1 MKRRR
6 LPYPAA
12 WPVVVLLVAAL
23 SGCDRSDSSKPSG
36 RAGGAATVKASLGP
50 EASPVKPTLDKGW
63 CGGHGVPESVCTR
76 CDDSLIDTFKKAGDW
91 CKEHKLPETQ
101 CTKCHP
107 EVAAKWAA
115 LKPAGKA
122 GSAEHGNAAAPS
134 DGSTA
139 AAPVAGD
146 AKPAPDGKPAFG
158 PDTSPVRPTL
168 DKGWC
173 GGHGVP
179 ESVCTRCDDSLID
192 TFKKAGDW
200 CKEHDL
206 PETQCFKCHPEVEA
220 RWAALKPGAKKP
232 ADPEKP
238 AESASRPG
246 AAAPVAADKWCFD
259 HGVPKAVCT
268 RCDASLIQKFKDEH
282 DWCKE
287 HGLPESQCTLCNP
300 EVREKWEAMRPR
312 AAAPGALGR
321 ESIVKI
327 ERNGRLTTSGENDP
341 LCLIETSTIRFLDA
355 SIAKQAGIEV
365 TTVRPRRM
373 SASIEV
379 PAEVEFDATRVT
391 RITPRVSGVARE
403 VQANLGDSVQVGDVL
418 AVLDSVVLGEA
429 KSQYIERQQDFRV
442 AEAEHARNQT
452 IYEGTQR
459 LLAAATSEAAPGE
472 IQQRLEGIPVG
483 EAKARLLRAHA
494 AVQLARLDAAR
505 ETQLYETKINAE
517 RDVQMARA
525 TLAAAEADFLAIREE
540 IAFTRQKD
548 QFAAERALRIAR
560 SALDAAERRL
570 HILGLTNDEIAALGT
585 ASHEGLSRYELRSPV
600 AGRVV
605 ERHVAPGEAVE
616 DAHTLF
622 VLADTA
628 SLWLMANV
636 YERDLPALREN
647 QPVLFTVDGLTG
659 ESFQGRL
666 SWISSQV
673 DDKSRLI
680 PVRAEL
686 DNADGLLRAR
696 MFGRARIILRDNADV
711 LSVPVESVQTDGCC
725 QLVFVREAD
734 DLFTP
739 RKLRLGASGG
749 GYVEVLRG
757 LREGEAIVT
766 AGSFLMK
773 TEILKGSIGAGCC
786 EVETGR

>member
-1 MKRRR
+1 MKRHR
-6 LPYPAA
+6 LPYSAA
-12 WPVVVLLVAAL
+12 WPVVLLIAAAL
-23 SGCDRSDSSKPSG
+23 AGCDRSDSSKPPNSASS
-36 RAGGAATVKASLGP
+36 AGAVKASFGP
-50 EASPVKPTLDKGW
+50 EASVIAPTLDKGW

-91 CKEHKLPETQ
+91 CKEHNLPETQ

-115 LKPAGKA
+115 LKPAGKT
-122 GSAEHGNAAAPS
+122 GSAEHGSGTQTP
-134 DGSTA
+134 
-139 AAPVAGD
+139 PVASPAASD
-146 AKPAPDGKPAFG
+146 TKPVAAGKPVFG
-158 PDTSPVRPTL
+158 PDTSPVKPTL

-179 ESVCTRCDDSLID
+179 ESVCTRCDDSLIE

-220 RWAALKPGAKKP
+220 RWAALKPGAKQPDEAKESAAPASKP
-232 ADPEKP
+232 AA
-238 AESASRPG
+238 AE
-246 AAAPVAADKWCFD
+246 PVAPDKWCFD
-259 HGVPKAVCT
+259 HGVPKEVCA

-287 HGLPESQCTLCNP
+287 HGVPESQCTLCNP

-312 AAAPGALGR
+312 AAAPGESGR
-321 ESIVKI
+321 ESLVKI
-327 ERNGRLTTSGENDP
+327 ERNGRLTSSSENDP
-341 LCLIETSTIRFLDA
+341 LCLIESSSIRFLDA

-373 SASIEV
+373 SAAIEV

-391 RITPRVSGVARE
+391 RITPRVAGIARE
-403 VQANLGDSVQVGDVL
+403 VSANLGDSVKIGDVL
-418 AVLDSVVLGEA
+418 AILDSVVLGEA
-429 KSQYIERQQDFRV
+429 KSQYIERQQDYRV
-442 AEAEHARNQT
+442 AEAEHLRVQT

-459 LLAAATSEAAPGE
+459 LLAVATSAATPAD
-472 IQQRLEGIPVG
+472 IQDRLEGVPVG
-483 EAKARLLRAHA
+483 ESKARLLRAHA

-505 ETQLYETKINAE
+505 ESQLFEKKINPE
-517 RDVQMARA
+517 KDVQTAQA

-548 QFAAERALRIAR
+548 QLAAERALQIAR
-560 SALDAAERRL
+560 SALQAAERRL
-570 HILGLTNDEIAALGT
+570 HILGLSDEQIAALTTG
-585 ASHEGLSRYELRSPV
+585 SHDALSHYELRSPA
-600 AGRVV
+600 AGRIV
-605 ERHVAPGEAVE
+605 ERHVTPGESVE
-616 DAHTLF
+616 DGHALF
-622 VLADTA
+622 VIADTSHVWVMA
-628 SLWLMANV
+628 SVA
-636 YERDLPALREN
+636 ERDLSAVREG
-647 QPVLFTVDGLTG
+647 QPVLLTVDGLPG
-659 ESFQGRL
+659 GGFQGRL

-673 DDKSRLI
+673 DDQTRLV
-680 PVRAEL
+680 PVRADL
-686 DNADGLLRAR
+686 ANPDGVLRAR
-696 MFGRARIILRDNADV
+696 MFGRARIVLHENADV
-711 LSVPVESVQTDGCC
+711 LSVPLDSVQSDGCC
-725 QLVFVREAD
+725 QLVFVRQAD

-739 RKLRLGASGG
+739 RKVRLGASGG

-757 LREGEAIVT
+757 LRDGEAIVT

>member
-1 MKRRR
+1 MNFNRVFW
-6 LPYPAA
+6 PAA
-12 WPVVVLLVAAL
+12 WSVGLLLAAL
-23 SGCDRSDSSKPSG
+23 SAGCERQESSRSSNKPGST
-36 RAGGAATVKASLGP
+36 AAKKASLGP
-50 EASPVKPTLDKGW
+50 EASVIAPTLDKGW

-91 CKEHKLPETQ
+91 CKEHNLPETQ

-122 GSAEHGNAAAPS
+122 ASAEHGAGAQTPPDAAPS
-134 DGSTA
+134 SSDTK
-139 AAPVAGD
+139 PVAE
-146 AKPAPDGKPAFG
+146 GKPVFG
-158 PDTSPVRPTL
+158 PDTSPVKPTL

-179 ESVCTRCDDSLID
+179 ESVCTRCDDSLIE

-206 PETQCFKCHPEVEA
+206 PETQCFKCHSEVEV
-220 RWAALKPGAKKP
+220 RWAALKPGGKQPDEAKESAAPASKP
-232 ADPEKP
+232 AA
-238 AESASRPG
+238 AE
-246 AAAPVAADKWCFD
+246 PVAPDKWCFD

-268 RCDASLIQKFKDEH
+268 RCDTSLIQKFKDEH

-287 HGLPESQCTLCNP
+287 HGVPESQCTLCNP

-312 AAAPGALGR
+312 AAAPGGPGR
-321 ESIVKI
+321 ESLVKI
-327 ERNGRLTTSGENDP
+327 ERNGRLTSSSENDP
-341 LCLIETSTIRFLDA
+341 LCLIESSTIRFLDA

-373 SASIEV
+373 SAAIEV

-391 RITPRVSGVARE
+391 RITPRVAGIASE
-403 VQANLGDSVQVGDVL
+403 VRAGLGDSVHVGDVL
-418 AVLDSVVLGEA
+418 AVLDSVALGEA

-442 AEAEHARNQT
+442 AEAEHQRNQT
-452 IYEGTQR
+452 IYEGTHR
-459 LLAAATSEAAPGE
+459 LLAAATSEAAAAE
-472 IQQRLEGIPVG
+472 IQQRLEGVPVG
-483 EAKARLLRAHA
+483 ESKAKLLRAHA

-505 ETQLYETKINAE
+505 ETQLFETRINAE
-517 RDVQMARA
+517 RDVQTARA

-540 IAFTRQKD
+540 IAFSRQKD
-548 QFAAERALRIAR
+548 QLAAERALQIAR
-560 SALDAAERRL
+560 NALDTSKRRL
-570 HILGLTNDEIAALGT
+570 QILGLTNEEIAALGT
-585 ASHEGLSRYELRSPV
+585 DSDASLSRYELRSPA
-600 AGRVV
+600 AGRIV
-605 ERHVAPGEAVE
+605 ERHVTPGESVE
-616 DAHTLF
+616 DGHALF
-622 VLADTA
+622 VIADTSHVWVMA
-628 SLWLMANV
+628 SVA
-636 YERDLPALREN
+636 ERDLSAVREG
-647 QPVLFTVDGLTG
+647 QPVLLTVDGLPG
-659 ESFQGRL
+659 GGFQGRL

-673 DDKSRLI
+673 DDQTRLV
-680 PVRAEL
+680 PVRADL
-686 DNADGLLRAR
+686 ANPDGVLRAR
-696 MFGRARIILRDNADV
+696 MFGRARIVLHENADV
-711 LSVPVESVQTDGCC
+711 LSVPLDSVQSDGCC
-725 QLVFVREAD
+725 QLVFVRQAD

-739 RKLRLGASGG
+739 RKVRLGASGG

-757 LREGEAIVT
+757 LSDGEAIVT

>member
-1 MKRRR
+1 MKRPR
-6 LPYPAA
+6 LPFPAA
-12 WPVVVLLVAAL
+12 WPVVMFIAVAL
-23 SGCDRSDSSKPSG
+23 PGCDRSDSSRTSG
-36 RAGGAATVKASLGP
+36 RAGGTATVKTSYGP
-50 EASPVKPTLDKGW
+50 ESSALKPTFDKGW

-76 CDDSLIDTFKKAGDW
+76 CDDSLIDRFKQAGDW
-91 CKEHKLPETQ
+91 CKEHNLPETQ
-101 CTKCHP
+101 CKKCHP

-115 LKPAGKA
+115 LKPAGEA
-122 GSAEHGNAAAPS
+122 GSAEHGAAPPPTEVP
-134 DGSTA
+134 GA
-139 AAPVAGD
+139 AAPVASD
-146 AKPAPDGKPAFG
+146 AKPPTDGKPGLG
-158 PDTSPVRPTL
+158 PDTSPVKPTL

-173 GGHGVP
+173 GGHAVP
-179 ESVCTRCDDSLID
+179 ESVCTRCDDSLIE

-206 PETQCFKCHPEVEA
+206 PETQCIKCNPEVEA
-220 RWAALKPGAKKP
+220 RWAALKPGAKE
-232 ADPEKP
+232 PEDSDRP
-238 AESASRPG
+238 AEQASRPG
-246 AAAPVAADKWCFD
+246 AAVPIVPDKWCFD
-259 HGVPKAVCT
+259 HGVPKEVCT
-268 RCDASLIQKFKDEH
+268 RCDASLIPKFKDEH

-300 EVREKWEAMRPR
+300 EVRGKWEALRPR
-312 AAAPGALGR
+312 AAAPGVQGR
-321 ESIVKI
+321 DSLVKI
-327 ERNGRLTTSGENDP
+327 EREGRLTTSDENDP
-341 LCLIETSTIRFLDA
+341 LCLIETSTIRFLDP

-373 SASIEV
+373 SASVDV
-379 PAEVEFDATRVT
+379 PAELEFDATRVT
-391 RITPRVSGVARE
+391 RITPRVSGIAGE
-403 VQANLGDSVQVGDVL
+403 VRANLGDSVQVGDVL

-442 AEAEHARNQT
+442 AESEHARNQT

-459 LLAAATSEAAPGE
+459 LLATATSEAAPGE
-472 IQQRLEGIPVG
+472 IQRQLVGVPIG

-494 AVQLARLDAAR
+494 AVQLARADATR
-505 ETQLYETKINAE
+505 EAQLYETKINAE
-517 RDVQMARA
+517 KDVQMARA
-525 TLAAAEADFLAIREE
+525 TLAATEADFLAIREE
-540 IAFTRQKD
+540 IAFARKKD
-548 QFAAERALRIAR
+548 QFAAERALQIAR
-560 SALDAAERRL
+560 SALDSAKRRL
-570 HILGLTNDEIAALGT
+570 QILGLGDEQIASLG
-585 ASHEGLSRYELRSPV
+585 AGSGESLSRYELRSPV

-622 VLADTA
+622 VLADT
-628 SLWLMANV
+628 SRLWLMASV

-659 ESFQGRL
+659 DSFQGRL

-673 DDKSRLI
+673 DDKTRLI

-711 LSVPVESVQTDGCC
+711 LSVPVDSVQTDGCC

-734 DLFTP
+734 DVFTP

-766 AGSFLMK
+766 AGSFLLK

>member
-1 MKRRR
+1 MNRHR

-12 WPVVVLLVAAL
+12 WPVVLLIAAAL
-23 SGCDRSDSSKPSG
+23 GSCDRSHSSKPP
-36 RAGGAATVKASLGP
+36 GGAGSAAAVKASLGP
-50 EASPVKPTLDKGW
+50 EGSPVKPTLDKGW

-76 CDDSLIDTFKKAGDW
+76 CDDSLIDTFKNADDW
-91 CKEHKLPETQ
+91 CKEHNLPETQ
-101 CTKCHP
+101 CTTCHP
-107 EVAAKWAA
+107 EVAATWAT

-122 GSAEHGNAAAPS
+122 GSAEHVPTPPPTEATAANAA
-134 DGSTA
+134 
-139 AAPVAGD
+139 
-146 AKPAPDGKPAFG
+146 KPPADGKPALG
-158 PDTSPVRPTL
+158 PDTSPIKPTL

-206 PETQCFKCHPEVEA
+206 PETQCFKCHPEVDA

-232 ADPEKP
+232 DDADKP
-238 AESASRPG
+238 AEPASQ
-246 AAAPVAADKWCFD
+246 PVAADPVAPDKWCFD
-259 HGVPKAVCT
+259 HGVPKEVCT

-287 HGLPESQCTLCNP
+287 HGVPESQCTLCNP
-300 EVREKWEAMRPR
+300 EVREKWEALRP
-312 AAAPGALGR
+312 AGAAPGRQGR
-321 ESIVKI
+321 ESLVKI

-341 LCLIETSTIRFLDA
+341 LCLIETSTIRFLDP

-373 SASIEV
+373 SAAVEV

-391 RITPRVSGVARE
+391 RITPRVSGIARE
-403 VQANLGDSVQVGDVL
+403 VRANLGDSVQVGDVL

-442 AEAEHARNQT
+442 AEGEHARNQT

-459 LLAAATSEAAPGE
+459 LLAAATSEAAPSE
-472 IQQRLEGIPVG
+472 IQQRLEGVPVG

-494 AVQLARLDAAR
+494 AVQLARADAAR
-505 ETQLYETKINAE
+505 EAQLFETKINAE
-517 RDVQMARA
+517 KDVQMARA

-548 QFAAERALRIAR
+548 QFAAERALQIAR
-560 SALDAAERRL
+560 SGLDGAKRRL
-570 HILGLTNDEIAALGT
+570 QILGLQDEQIVSLG
-585 ASHEGLSRYELRSPV
+585 AESGGSLSRYELRSPA
-600 AGRVV
+600 AGRIV
-605 ERHVAPGEAVE
+605 ERSVVAGEAVE
-616 DAHTLF
+616 DSHALF
-622 VLADTA
+622 VIADT
-628 SLWLMANV
+628 SRLWLLASV

-647 QPVLFTVDGLTG
+647 QPVLFTVDDLTG
-659 ESFQGRL
+659 HSSQGRL

-673 DDKSRLI
+673 DDKTRLI

-696 MFGRARIILRDNADV
+696 MFGRARIVLRDNADV
-711 LSVPVESVQTDGCC
+711 LSVPVDSVQTDGCC
-725 QLVFVREAD
+725 QLVFVRETD
-734 DLFTP
+734 DVFTP
-739 RKLRLGASGG
+739 RKLWLGASGG